1 MPGRDISLP
10 WEYLSRISDC
20 INMSLKDSLTFKGSI
35 ATQLLR
41 NQHITTVEFAE
52 GYLENSIDMKKFLEH
67 VDYSI
72 NVHFALEDNFL
83 IPIFRPYLRKYLD
96 FEEPI
101 RVISGEHLTI
111 RRERQLLYRPNMTES
126 DEEVQLSQDELSGKC
141 GIIAK
146 TLLQHVYKEE
156 NGLFGLVDTYLPEP
170 EKKEVSARI
179 E

>member
-1 MPGRDISLP
+1 
-10 WEYLSRISDC
+10 
-20 INMSLKDSLTFKGSI
+20 MSLKDSLTFKGSI

-52 GYLENSIDMKKFLEH
+52 GYLDNSIEMEKFLEH

-72 NVHFALEDNFL
+72 NVHFPLEDNFL
-83 IPIFRPYLRKYLD
+83 IPIFRPFLRKYLD

-111 RRERQLLYRPNMTES
+111 RRERQLLYRPNITES
-126 DEEVQLSQDELSGKC
+126 DQEVQLSQDELFGKC
-141 GIIAK
+141 GVIAK

-170 EKKEVSARI
+170 EKKEVSVRI
-179 E
+179 EENLPLLEKVSRK